1 MSIPSGRPIKQIKWV
16 NSRHTGGRS
25 SILIVRISCEKVVK
39 SMDCSQELAHIEGFH
54 GSIRTI
60 LGEMSHEPVYNKVS
74 LDEEDEDR

>member
-1 MSIPSGRPIKQIKWV
+1 
-16 NSRHTGGRS
+16 
-25 SILIVRISCEKVVK
+25 VRKSVK